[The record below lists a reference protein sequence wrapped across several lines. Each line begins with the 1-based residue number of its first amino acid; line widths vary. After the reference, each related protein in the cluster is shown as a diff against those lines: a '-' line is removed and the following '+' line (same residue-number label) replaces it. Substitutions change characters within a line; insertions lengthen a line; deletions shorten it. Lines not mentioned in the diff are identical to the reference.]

1 MGRMHGPDGPLSKL
15 HCKAQPLK
23 YALLM
28 QLSIRSPQRPAQ
40 QDSAPDA
47 IGRSAWHRIIPRR
60 SRDGQSLVEFALIL
74 PVLLALTGMAI
85 DTSRVYFQWL
95 DLESATR
102 DAAQYVASDPGL
114 VASGG
119 TYLTGGGY
127 YDPNDT
133 TNYCG
138 ASWTTC
144 TAAPSTDAKLIIDR
158 ATNRS
163 FTKSATQTDVACTSG
178 PRVWAVLQ
186 PPDTTAANGGN
197 ASFPVATVK
206 VTACV
211 PFRTLFSYPFI
222 SSNGTWFLRTERTF
236 STIVGR

>member
-1 MGRMHGPDGPLSKL
+1 MDLITRLRQHAEQRASRLPSLGSVARPNRR
-15 HCKAQPLK
+15 
-23 YALLM
+23 
-28 QLSIRSPQRPAQ
+28 IR
-40 QDSAPDA
+40 
-47 IGRSAWHRIIPRR
+47 RR
-60 SRDGQSLVEFALIL
+60 AGQGQSFVEFALIL
-74 PVLLALTGMAI
+74 PILLALTGMAI
-85 DTSRVYFQWL
+85 DASRVYFQWL

-102 DAAQYVASDPGL
+102 DAAQYIASDPGL

-144 TAAPSTDAKLIIDR
+144 TARPSTDAKTILDT
-158 ATNRS
+158 ATQRS
-163 FTKSATQTDVACTSG
+163 FTKSATQTDVACATG

-186 PPDTTAANGGN
+186 APDTSTANGGS
-197 ASFPVATVK
+197 ASYPVAVVK

-211 PFRTLFSYPFI
+211 PFTTMFSYPFI
-222 SSNGTWFLRTERTF
+222 SSNGTWFVRTERTF